1 MIPSLSVK
9 TKLIAALSAIMFVA
23 VAAISSVNY
32 MVSRDAVRE
41 ELLSSS
47 LPLTRDNI
55 FSELHRA
62 LMEPLSLSS
71 LMARDT
77 FLLDWT
83 LDGEQDKSKIIKY
96 LSEVRDKYGFLTTFF
111 VSEKTGLY
119 YYPDGVLKRISR
131 MDLHDVWYYEFVAR
145 GVEHDLDVDTSEA
158 EGGRLTLF
166 INYKVRSYDGE
177 LLGVAGIGLR
187 LDWVT
192 DILASFEKKYGRRV
206 SLVDAFG
213 TVQVHSDLSLVE
225 TANIRAM
232 PGISSVASKVLA
244 LRDEPDSFQ
253 YPLNGTTI
261 LLSARY
267 LPEFDWVLLVEQ
279 DEARAL
285 ESVRHI
291 LVLTLAGGFAAWLVI
306 IAVTTLAVNHF
317 QGRLEVM
324 AITDP
329 LTGAANRREFE
340 RRFGRAVSRQSRFGD
355 VFCVVL
361 IDLDRFKIVND
372 TKGHLEGDRVLVAV
386 ADAIRATIRPDDMLA
401 RWGGDEFI
409 VLARGSAQ
417 ECSSLASRIRSA
429 MRDASGVDAS
439 CGVARH
445 MPGEDLDA
453 TTARADKAVYR
464 AKAAGGGCVDIE
476 D

>member
-9 TKLIAALSAIMFVA
+9 TKLITALSAIMFVA

-55 FSELHRA
+55 FSELHKA

-83 LDGEQDKSKIIKY
+83 LEGEKDQSKIVKY
-96 LSEVRDKYGFLTTFF
+96 LTEVRDKYGFMTAFF

-166 INYKVRSYDGE
+166 INYKVRSYAGE

-192 DILASFEKKYGRRV
+192 GILASFEEKYGRRV

-213 TVQVHSDLSLVE
+213 TVQVHSDQALVE

-232 PGISSVASKVLA
+232 PGISSVASRVLA

-253 YPLNGTTI
+253 YPQGDTTI

-267 LPEFDWVLLVEQ
+267 LPEFNW
-279 DEARAL
+279 
-285 ESVRHI
+285 S
-291 LVLTLAGGFAAWLVI
+291 
-306 IAVTTLAVNHF
+306 
-317 QGRLEVM
+317 
-324 AITDP
+324 P
-329 LTGAANRREFE
+329 
-340 RRFGRAVSRQSRFGD
+340 
-355 VFCVVL
+355 
-361 IDLDRFKIVND
+361 
-372 TKGHLEGDRVLVAV
+372 
-386 ADAIRATIRPDDMLA
+386 A
-401 RWGGDEFI
+401 RWNPC
-409 VLARGSAQ
+409 AT
-417 ECSSLASRIRSA
+417 SSS
-429 MRDASGVDAS
+429 
-439 CGVARH
+439 
-445 MPGEDLDA
+445 
-453 TTARADKAVYR
+453 
-464 AKAAGGGCVDIE
+464 
-476 D
+476 